1 MLRFF
6 ISAGL
11 ALLLGFTS
19 QAQGITVSPLRLTV
33 PEGGGVT
40 ALTLGSSQSKPV
52 TVQVRVMDWSQS
64 DGEDVYAPAEDVV
77 FTPEIFTLEAGQEQV
92 VRILMPAGSETDAWR
107 IFVDELP
114 ATSSGDAPIAS
125 QLSMRMQYI
134 LPMFAMSP
142 EETPTPIFSL
152 NADED
157 PGKCEIEIANSGN
170 GYLRLH
176 GIAVLDETD
185 TPMPVRPA
193 LAYILPSSTLDLT
206 VASDCANAR
215 QIQFAIDGASGTARL
230 E

>member
-1 MLRFF
+1 
-6 ISAGL
+6 
-11 ALLLGFTS
+11 
-19 QAQGITVSPLRLTV
+19 
-33 PEGGGVT
+33 
-40 ALTLGSSQSKPV
+40 
-52 TVQVRVMDWSQS
+52 MDWSQS

-152 NADED
+152 NGVADTNHNVAFRRARRD
-157 PGKCEIEIANSGN
+157 RHAHAGSPRSG
-170 GYLRLH
+170 LH
-176 GIAVLDETD
+176 
-185 TPMPVRPA
+185 
-193 LAYILPSSTLDLT
+193 PSLI
-206 VASDCANAR
+206 NP
-215 QIQFAIDGASGTARL
+215 
-230 E
+230 